1 MTDLAQGQGVPYAGY
16 APQHIDVELTT
27 HDVQAQAEGI
37 VEEFDTIEFCGQK
50 FRLAERVS
58 MMPLLAFANASKR
71 GLDSDDM
78 EGLAAM
84 YSMIRSVIHRPPLF
98 DEHGQRQVDES
109 GKPLRDESEWR
120 RFESLAEDEM
130 VEGEDIM
137 TVVNQAITV
146 MSARPR
152 QRRELSSGSS
162 PQTSEKSKAGS
173 SWLESDPRMSG
184 MIPVSDI

>member
-1 MTDLAQGQGVPYAGY
+1 MTEPLGQEMPYAGY

-27 HDVQAQAEGI
+27 HDIQAQAEGV
-37 VEEFDTIEFCGQK
+37 VEDFDTIEFCGQK

-58 MMPLLAFANASKR
+58 LMPLLAFANASKK

-84 YSMIRSVIHRPPLF
+84 YSMIRSVIHRPALY
-98 DEHGQRQVDES
+98 DEHGARQVDES
-109 GKPLRDESEWR
+109 GRPLRDETEWR

-137 TVVNQAITV
+137 AVVNQAISV

-162 PQTSEKSKAGS
+162 PQTSEKSKADS
-173 SWLESDPRMSG
+173 SSLASDPRMAG
-184 MIPVSDI
+184 MIPVSAI

>member
-1 MTDLAQGQGVPYAGY
+1 MPYAGY
-16 APQHIDVELTT
+16 APQHVDIELTT
-27 HDVQAQAEGI
+27 HDVQAQAEGV
-37 VEEFDTIEFCGQK
+37 VEDHDTIEFCGQK

-58 MMPLLAFANASKR
+58 MMPLLAFANASKK

-84 YSMIRSVIHRPPLF
+84 YAMIRSVIHRPALF
-98 DEHGQRQVDES
+98 DEHGARQVDES
-109 GKPLRDESEWR
+109 GRPLRDESEWR

-130 VEGEDIM
+130 VDGEDIM

-162 PQTSEKSKAGS
+162 PQTSERSKDGLS
-173 SWLESDPRMSG
+173 SLASDPRIAG
-184 MIPVSDI
+184 LTPVSDI